1 MEIKKIV
8 TIFVTT
14 KGRFFDMAAGKKQGH
29 PRLLPTITTTGMAE
43 LTMKYLQLIVRF
55 GKVRI
60 LLVIRF

>member
-1 MEIKKIV
+1 
-8 TIFVTT
+8 
-14 KGRFFDMAAGKKQGH
+14 MAAGKKQGH
-29 PRLLPTITTTGMAE
+29 PRLLPTITTGMAE

>member
-1 MEIKKIV
+1 
-8 TIFVTT
+8 
-14 KGRFFDMAAGKKQGH
+14 MAAGKKQGH